1 MKSNIWEKIL
11 VWRKSSYAPLPVALK
26 KAFLKML
33 NRPLQKS
40 HLNVKAKRIAA
51 IYKQIKDPFGKL
63 WKKSLEKLIHPGII
77 NKRKT
82 RHI

>member
-1 MKSNIWEKIL
+1 MKSNIWGKIL
-11 VWRKSSYAPLPVALK
+11 VWCKSSYAPLPIALK

-63 WKKSLEKLIHPGII
+63 WKKSLEKLIHPGIF
-77 NKRKT
+77 KL
-82 RHI
+82 